1 MAAAV
6 AVQGLTIDYWN
17 RDRWLNVVND
27 VALSVKPGE
36 AFGLVGESGCG
47 KTTTAYSL
55 LGYERPSSR
64 IRAGRILFGGDDLLQ
79 LSPAALRTVRG
90 GSIGFVPQNPTASL
104 SPGMRV
110 GDQITEV
117 QAVHGRGGSAEERR
131 EEARALLSQVG
142 LPTPDETSRKYP
154 HQLSGGQQQR
164 VVIAMALACGPQLL
178 VLDEPTTGLDVT
190 TQAQILEL
198 LSRLRRQ
205 TGMAMVYVTHD
216 LSVVA
221 QICDRVG
228 VMYAGELVETA
239 PVQVLFRNPRHP
251 YTRGLLAS
259 IPSVRSGGGVGSALT
274 GLLRR
279 DELPEG
285 CRFAPRCG
293 HAEGE
298 CFTNHQ
304 RLEQIADD
312 HVVACQRW
320 REVSEGRVRE
330 EQRRDR
336 LEGGGGGTPLTTR
349 AALLQVEA
357 LECAYEAA
365 GRFALSRRPGTSV
378 VSDVSFDLAPQ
389 ETFALVGESGS
400 GKSTIAKAIAG
411 LLPPVAGRI
420 KFADAELTGLTE
432 ARNQDQR
439 RDIQLV
445 MQNPDG
451 SLNPRQ
457 RVVQIIGAPL
467 RVFWDLH
474 GSELRRRVEELLE
487 DVRLDTTYVDRYT
500 DELSGGE
507 RQRIAIARA
516 LAAHPK
522 LILADEVLSALDVS
536 VQASILDLLRELRS
550 KHQVAYLFI
559 SHDLAVVRS
568 LAQRVGVLYRGELC
582 EVGHVEEVYSPPYHP
597 YTHLLL
603 SAAPEIGVDA
613 KKKGDDGFE
622 ESSAEGETASS
633 GCVFAH
639 RCPWKV
645 GAICDESPPPALRV
659 SETHS
664 LRCHIPLEELR
675 EKETWSG
682 E

>member
-1 MAAAV
+1 MTSLAV
-6 AVQGLTIDYWN
+6 ESLSIDYWN
-17 RDRWLNVVND
+17 RHQWLNVVSD
-27 VALSVKPGE
+27 VSFSVRLGE

-47 KTTTAYSL
+47 KTTTAYAL
-55 LGYERPSSR
+55 MGYQRPSSR
-64 IRAGRILFGGDDLLQ
+64 IRQGRILFGDEDLLQ
-79 LSPAALRTVRG
+79 LSAPALRGVRG
-90 GSIGFVPQNPTASL
+90 GRIGFVPQNPIASL

-117 QAVHGRGGSAEERR
+117 QKAHDYGDSAAERQER
-131 EEARALLSQVG
+131 TRALLSQVG
-142 LPTPDETSRKYP
+142 LPTSAETSEKYP

-164 VVIAMALACGPQLL
+164 VVLAMALACGPQLL

-205 TGMAMVYVTHD
+205 TGMAMVYVSHD

-228 VMYAGELVETA
+228 VMYAGELVEAA
-239 PVQVLFRNPRHP
+239 PVHGLFRNPRHP
-251 YTRGLLAS
+251 YTQGLLAS
-259 IPSVRSGGGVGSALT
+259 VPSVRSNVGRGASLR

-285 CRFAPRCG
+285 CRFAPRCR
-293 HAEGE
+293 HGE
-298 CFTNHQ
+298 ASCFTTVQ
-304 RLEQIADD
+304 KSEPVVED
-312 HVVACQRW
+312 HTVACQRW
-320 REVSEGRVRE
+320 RDVNDVS
-330 EQRRDR
+330 D
-336 LEGGGGGTPLTTR
+336 GGGGVGDDLALPPG
-349 AALLQVEA
+349 APLLQVKE
-357 LECAYEAA
+357 LECAYEAF
-365 GRFALSRRPGTSV
+365 GRFALARQHGVPV
-378 VSDVSFDLAPQ
+378 VRGVSFDLAPQ

-411 LLPPVAGRI
+411 LLPPLAGRI
-420 KFADAELTGLTE
+420 SFADAELPEKTATRS
-432 ARNQDQR
+432 ADQR

-457 RVVQIIGAPL
+457 RVLQIISAPL
-467 RVFWDLH
+467 RVFWKLRGADLR
-474 GSELRRRVEELLE
+474 SRVEELLG
-487 DVRLDTTYVDRYT
+487 DVRLDATYIHRYT

-522 LILADEVLSALDVS
+522 LILCDEILSALDVS

-550 KHQVAYLFI
+550 KHQVAFLFI
-559 SHDLAVVRS
+559 SHDLAVVRL
-568 LAQRVGVLYRGELC
+568 LAHRVGVLYRGELC
-582 EVGHVEEVYSPPYHP
+582 EIGNAEEVYSPPYHP

-603 SAAPEIGVDA
+603 AAAPEVGEEPRPIPEGSGSSRAGV
-613 KKKGDDGFE
+613 GVGN
-622 ESSAEGETASS
+622 ST
-633 GCVFAH
+633 GCVFAD

-645 GAICDESPPPALRV
+645 GTICDESPPPLQSV
-659 SETHS
+659 SPTHS
-664 LRCHIPLEELR
+664 LRCHIPLAELQ
-675 EKETWSG
+675 ELESWSEG
-682 E
+682 